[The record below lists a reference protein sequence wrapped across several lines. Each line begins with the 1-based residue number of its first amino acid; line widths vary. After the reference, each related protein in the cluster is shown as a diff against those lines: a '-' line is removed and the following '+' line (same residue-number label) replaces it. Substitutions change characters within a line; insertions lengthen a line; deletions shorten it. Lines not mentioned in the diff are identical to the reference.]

1 MRVLLVDDEPGVRL
15 MVAKRLARRGWQV
28 DKVLDGEE
36 ALSASSNVTYDAVVL
51 DQRLPGRTG
60 IEVAEELAPGLPVV
74 LFTAYLDTATQV
86 AAEVAGVRVVEKDDL
101 DGLVRA
107 LEEAVPGAGGS

>member
-36 ALSASSNVTYDAVVL
+36 ALSASSNVTYDVVVL
-51 DQRLPGRTG
+51 DQRLPGRSG
-60 IEVAEELAPGLPVV
+60 IEVADQLAPGPPVV
-74 LFTAYLDTATQV
+74 LFTAHLDQATQA
-86 AAEVAGVRVVEKDDL
+86 AAEAAGVRVVEKDDL
-101 DGLVRA
+101 EGLVRA
-107 LEEAVPGAGGS
+107 LEESVEER